1 MRSSSTQQLF
11 RLQVVEGPPCPSL
24 FREQLEASLKR
35 LRQENRRLMME
46 RQILIWHD
54 LLCPIA
60 GLRSDSSDSN

>member
-46 RQILIWHD
+46 RQ
-54 LLCPIA
+54 LLLNRQSNRATKLHMP
-60 GLRSDSSDSN
+60 LSDV